1 MHSFSP
7 LDRAPAQAY
16 TLTIPIDDGL
26 ESRPAAVPSAVGT
39 QFLKKA
45 AMFARR
51 SLIFVVLG
59 ATSMCGHASPTSPT
73 GNRGPQTVYVSPAG
87 DNRNSGTIASPWQT
101 IRFALSKLE
110 AGDTL
115 YMRSGT
121 YTGGDNTID
130 SQVGTLRSGTA
141 WSNPITISGYTGE
154 SVTIQPPGG
163 LSGIRLTTGAPAYLI
178 FQDFTIDMAN
188 STQSGGS
195 GGADG
200 VYLSGGAHHNRFQ
213 RLEVKNGAANGFQ
226 FSNANGN
233 SPFNEVL
240 NCVIHD
246 NGSAPGINT
255 GYGLYIFT
263 SDNVLEGND
272 VRNNGGYGLHFYN
285 NSGPL
290 NVARN
295 VIRNNNVHDNGTHGG
310 NNYGIAVAWGDGN
323 QIYGNRIYGNRGGIL
338 VYTNST
344 NAKVYNNVIYGNAPL
359 ENILIQYA
367 TDTIVQDNVI
377 DAAAGIVDLGN
388 GTRFLGKR

>member
-1 MHSFSP
+1 MIARCS
-7 LDRAPAQAY
+7 L
-16 TLTIPIDDGL
+16 LL
-26 ESRPAAVPSAVGT
+26 AV
-39 QFLKKA
+39 L
-45 AMFARR
+45 
-51 SLIFVVLG
+51 L
-59 ATSMCGHASPTSPT
+59 ATSTCGHSSPTAPT
-73 GNRGPQTVYVSPAG
+73 GSGRPQIVYVSTGGNDRNAG
-87 DNRNSGTIASPWQT
+87 TMDKPWQT
-101 IRFALSKLE
+101 LRFATSQLQ

-115 YMRSGT
+115 YLRGGT

-130 SQVGTLRSGTA
+130 SQLGTLRSGTA
-141 WSNPITISGYTGE
+141 SSNPITIAGYSGE

-200 VYLSGGAHHNRFQ
+200 VYLSGGANHNRFQ

-226 FSNANGN
+226 FSDANGN

-240 NCVIHD
+240 NCVVHD
-246 NGSAPGINT
+246 NGSAPGINR

-263 SDNVLEGND
+263 SDNLFEGND
-272 VRNNGGYGLHFYN
+272 VRNNGGYGFHFYN
-285 NSGPL
+285 NSGPF

-295 VIRNNNVHDNGTHGG
+295 IIRNNNIHDNGTHGG

-323 QIYGNRIYGNRGGIL
+323 QIDGNRIYGNRGGIL

-367 TDTIVQDNVI
+367 TDTIVQDNLI
-377 DAAAGIVDLGN
+377 DAAAGVVDLGN